1 MSSKSRGTLSHNKRK
16 RKEKKERREVGRERG
31 KEEGKRK
38 GRGRETGRIEKVGAQ
53 TEGETQVSSLP
64 LSPWLPFAT

>member
-16 RKEKKERREVGRERG
+16 RKEKKERRGREERG

-38 GRGRETGRIEKVGAQ
+38 GSGRETGRIEKVGAQ
-53 TEGETQVSSLP
+53 TEGRDPS
-64 LSPWLPFAT
+64 